1 MSERASIET
10 LRRAKRLGW
19 LGYTLARAIGR
30 TVRLYVEGWEQ
41 IDRHLHEG
49 TGAVMVSWHGRT
61 LLPAN
66 YMRQRGIWALISLSR
81 DGEVQAEIFQRF
93 GFNILR
99 GSTNR
104 GGVRAALEAAR
115 AVRRGGVLAFT
126 PDGPLGPNKKFQPG
140 ALRIAQKAGAPIYP
154 AGVSAYP
161 RLLLPTWDRYLIPM
175 PFARGAFLIGTP
187 VWVPENADKDEFAR
201 LTEQLEQ
208 AINEL
213 EARAERIVRRGPP
226 R

>member
-19 LGYTLARAIGR
+19 LGYTLARAIGC

-41 IDRHLHEG
+41 IERHLQEG

-115 AVRRGGVLAFT
+115 TVRRGGVLAFT
-126 PDGPLGPNKKFQPG
+126 PDGPRGPNKKFQPG
-140 ALRIAQKAGAPIYP
+140 ALLIAQKAGAPIYP

-175 PFARGAFLIGTP
+175 PFARGAFLIGAP
-187 VWVPENADKDEFAR
+187 VWVPEHADKDEFAR
-201 LTEQLEQ
+201 LAEQLEQ

-213 EARAERIVRRGPP
+213 ETRAERIVRRGHP